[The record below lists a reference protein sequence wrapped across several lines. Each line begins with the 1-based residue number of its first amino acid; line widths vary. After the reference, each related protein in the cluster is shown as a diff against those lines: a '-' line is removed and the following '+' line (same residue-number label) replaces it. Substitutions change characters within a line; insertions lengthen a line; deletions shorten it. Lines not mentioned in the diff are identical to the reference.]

1 MTLPVTEYRP
11 LNRRQ
16 RQELRGYV
24 ALSTSVF
31 RALLF
36 LVGVAIVG
44 FLSRAA
50 QTAIAHG
57 VPAVESGPWWLVP
70 PLALA

>member
-1 MTLPVTEYRP
+1 
-11 LNRRQ
+11 
-16 RQELRGYV
+16 
-24 ALSTSVF
+24 
-31 RALLF
+31 
-36 LVGVAIVG
+36 
-44 FLSRAA
+44 LSRAA